1 MAYGDPYTSIDPAT
15 GIASYG
21 PNRSY
26 ARFYPDKKLMTAQ
39 SEQAGRPIYAPVDMV
54 EIIIPGEKGN
64 IPCYEATI
72 KYQMQFPQEWAAYK
86 AGKEQEVVGTPLT
99 FLFPNDPSLQY
110 ELESFKIRTVEQ
122 LANLSDTGVASIP
135 RGLTLVQSA
144 RDYLARANNREDEV
158 RALRERIAALE
169 ASATAPKRGPG
180 RPPKVPQAAAEAPN
194 QMEAA

>member
-21 PNRSY
+21 TRSY
-26 ARFYPDKKLMTAQ
+26 ARFYSDKKLMVAQ

-64 IPCYEATI
+64 IPCYEASI

-86 AGKEQEVVGTPLT
+86 AGKEQEVAGTPLT

-110 ELESFKIRTVEQ
+110 ELESHRIKTVEQ
-122 LANLSDTGVASIP
+122 LAALSDTGVAAIP

-144 RDYLARANNREDEV
+144 RDYLSRANNREDEV
-158 RALRERIAALE
+158 AALKARIAALE
-169 ASATAPKRGPG
+169 AAKAEAPKRGPG
-180 RPPKVPQAAAEAPN
+180 RPPKKQAEPEPQ